1 MLICAAMNAAALFA
15 WWGLFTWVPRFLSM
29 PVEEGGRGLSIAQ
42 TSEWTIVMEAGT
54 FLGIGLAN
62 AVMML
67 NPDAVILLG
76 GVARAG
82 ALILD
87 PVRRVFD
94 AQPFREPFSALELS
108 LPEEREWGCIGAA
121 LLARER
127 R

>member
-1 MLICAAMNAAALFA
+1 MRRPPSPLTPKALADAAQSGAPGARKV
-15 WWGLFTWVPRFLSM
+15 WR
-29 PVEEGGRGLSIAQ
+29 
-42 TSEWTIVMEAGT
+42 EAGT
-54 FLGIGLAN
+54 YLGIGLAN
-62 AVMML
+62 AVMMF

-94 AQPFREPFSALELS
+94 SQPFREPFEALELS
-108 LPEEREWGCIGAA
+108 MPAEREWGCIGAA

-127 R
+127 RR